1 MPQIYL
7 NIMSN
12 FPIDSI
18 GIFAPA
24 DVAQEV
30 KAWQALFPASQSGMK
45 AHVTV
50 KRPFVPRVSQ
60 SQAQIEACI
69 AGICHPFR
77 PFWLQLQGLDQFT
90 LPNSNVLYVAVSENP
105 ALRLLH
111 KGLLIALEEFVEP
124 GSPEDALY
132 EGEGFVP
139 HLTIVHN
146 LSDEELP
153 AARARLAGYT
163 PRYKF
168 PVTELALAGQEDGGE
183 WRILRYFPLGGGS

>member
-1 MPQIYL
+1 MQMAL
-7 NIMSN
+7 V
-12 FPIDSI
+12 
-18 GIFAPA
+18 IFAPA
-24 DVAQEV
+24 DVAREIEN
-30 KAWQALFPASQSGMK
+30 WQALFPSSQSGRK

-50 KRPFVPRVSQ
+50 KRPFVPRI

-77 PFWLQLQGLDQFT
+77 PFRLRLQGLGQFT
-90 LPNSNVLYVAVSENP
+90 LPNDNVLYVVVTENP
-105 ALRLLH
+105 ALRRLHQALLV
-111 KGLLIALEEFVEP
+111 ALAELARP

-139 HLTIVHN
+139 HLTIAHN

-153 AARARLAGYT
+153 AARARLADYT

-168 PVTELALAGQEDGGE
+168 PVTELAMAGQEDEGD

>member
-1 MPQIYL
+1 MQMAL
-7 NIMSN
+7 A
-12 FPIDSI
+12 
-18 GIFAPA
+18 IFAPA
-24 DVAQEV
+24 NVALEV
-30 KAWQALFPASQSGMK
+30 KAWQALFPAPQSGLQ

-60 SQAQIEACI
+60 AQIEASI
-69 AGICHPFR
+69 ADVCRHFR
-77 PFWLQLQGLDQFT
+77 PFRLQLRGIGQFT
-90 LPNSNVLYVAVSENP
+90 IPNDNVLYVAVSENL

-111 KGLLIALEEFVEP
+111 QALLVALEGFVEP

-139 HLTIVHN
+139 HLTIAHK
-146 LSDEELP
+146 LPDEELP

-168 PVTELALAGQEDGGE
+168 PVTELALAGQEDGGD
-183 WRILRYFPLGGGS
+183 WRILRYLPLRGGS

>member
-1 MPQIYL
+1 MQ
-7 NIMSN
+7 MG
-12 FPIDSI
+12 I

-30 KAWQALFPASQSGMK
+30 KAWQALFPAPQSGMK

-60 SQAQIEACI
+60 AQIAGRI
-69 AGICHPFR
+69 AEVCRHVW
-77 PFWLQLQGLDQFT
+77 PFWLELQGLDQFT
-90 LPNSNVLYVAVSENP
+90 LPNSNVLYVAVTENP

-111 KGLLIALEEFVEP
+111 QALLIALDEIAKP

-139 HLTIVHN
+139 HLTIAHN

-168 PVTELALAGQEDGGE
+168 PVTELALAGQEDEGD
-183 WRILRYFPLGGGS
+183 WRILRYFPLRGGS